1 MQSRKLITATD
12 SLIKSDELLLS
23 TNEMAAYSKGHH
35 RPVSH
40 VDLYVGDGGLQYKR
54 YDATSKQ
61 KLMRNELTYIS
72 VVCDVKVN
80 IS

>member
-1 MQSRKLITATD
+1 
-12 SLIKSDELLLS
+12 
-23 TNEMAAYSKGHH
+23 MAAYSKGHH
-35 RPVSH
+35 KPVSH